1 MKKKCLFLIPL
12 IAITLSFSSCGS
24 KSETSGTSDSIQSTE
39 ASVPQTEQND
49 TELTEATPTPVP
61 TPHFVDT
68 NGLNFREVLDTIP
81 VRVYNRLDSDT
92 PWDEQREAANTAF
105 NDLQISERQ
114 LEVILTDIEHRE
126 IDKEFTSEKL
136 LSLIPSDVY
145 NPSDTETSLD
155 DQITLVETSYSKGLL
170 SDRQYL
176 LALRNLEEKQLEAAT
191 SSSGEYVDLFG
202 NNPSNSTSGDTYIPA
217 HEGAPTASSD
227 YNNNYIPT
235 GDEGKVADH
244 NKQDMSWAI
253 GTTIE

>member
-1 MKKKCLFLIPL
+1 MRKKCLILL
-12 IAITLSFSSCGS
+12 TLITLSLSLSSCGS
-24 KSETSGTSDSIQSTE
+24 KSEETKGTIGTSDSIQSTE
-39 ASVPQTEQND
+39 TSVPQNEQND
-49 TELTEATPTPVP
+49 TESTEATPTPVP

-105 NDLQISERQ
+105 NNLQISDRQ

-126 IDKEFTSEKL
+126 IDKEFTIEEL
-136 LSLIPSDVY
+136 LSAIPSDVY

-155 DQITLVETSYSKGLL
+155 DQITSLKASYNKGLL

-191 SSSGEYVDLFG
+191 SSGGEYVDLFG
-202 NNPSNSTSGDTYIPA
+202 TNPSTPHDTYIPA
-217 HEGAPTASSD
+217 HGNPGTPMSNED
-227 YNNNYIPT
+227 T
-235 GDEGKVADH
+235 GYEHEDDPSGNWSNV
-244 NKQDMSWAI
+244 
-253 GTTIE
+253 TIN

>member
-1 MKKKCLFLIPL
+1 MKKNHLFLIPL
-12 IAITLSFSSCGS
+12 IAITLSLSSCGS
-24 KSETSGTSDSIQSTE
+24 KATSEETKGTIGTSDSIQSTE
-39 ASVPQTEQND
+39 AETMDSNDSTSSVS
-49 TELTEATPTPVP
+49 EATPVP

-126 IDKEFTSEKL
+126 IDKEFTIEEL
-136 LSLIPSDVY
+136 LSSIPSDVY

-155 DQITLVETSYSKGLL
+155 DQITLVEASYNKGLL

-202 NNPSNSTSGDTYIPA
+202 TNPSTPHDTYIPA
-217 HEGAPTASSD
+217 HGNPGTPDTGEILGYEGSLDDAPDSSH
-227 YNNNYIPT
+227 
-235 GDEGKVADH
+235 V
-244 NKQDMSWAI
+244 
-253 GTTIE
+253 TIE

>member
-1 MKKKCLFLIPL
+1 MKNNRLFLL
-12 IAITLSFSSCGS
+12 TLLTISLSLSSCGS
-24 KSETSGTSDSIQSTE
+24 KSEETKGTIGTSESIQSTE
-39 ASVPQTEQND
+39 TSVPQTEQND
-49 TELTEATPTPVP
+49 TELTETTPTPVP

-105 NDLQISERQ
+105 NNLQISDRQ

-126 IDKEFTSEKL
+126 IDKEFTIEEL
-136 LSLIPSDVY
+136 LSAIPSDVY

-155 DQITLVETSYSKGLL
+155 DQITLVEASYNKGLL

-191 SSSGEYVDLFG
+191 SSGGEYVDLFG
-202 NNPSNSTSGDTYIPA
+202 TNPSGDTYIPA
-217 HEGAPTASSD
+217 HGNPGTPMSNEFTGYEHANDNID
-227 YNNNYIPT
+227 YS
-235 GDEGKVADH
+235 GDTNV
-244 NKQDMSWAI
+244 
-253 GTTIE
+253 TIE

>member
-1 MKKKCLFLIPL
+1 MKKKYLCLLTL
-12 IAITLSFSSCGS
+12 ITLSLSLSSCGS
-24 KSETSGTSDSIQSTE
+24 KSETSGVSDSIQSTE
-39 ASVPQTEQND
+39 TSVPQTEQND

-105 NDLQISERQ
+105 TNSQISERQ

-126 IDKEFTSEKL
+126 IDKKFTIEEL
-136 LSLIPSDVY
+136 LSAIPSDVY
-145 NPSDTETSLD
+145 NPSDTETSVD
-155 DQITLVETSYSKGLL
+155 DQITNLEASYSKGLL

-191 SSSGEYVDLFG
+191 SSGGEYVDLFG
-202 NNPSNSTSGDTYIPA
+202 NNPSTTTSGDTYIPA
-217 HEGAPTASSD
+217 HGNPGVVNDATPD
-227 YNNNYIPT
+227 PNYVPPFA
-235 GDEGKVADH
+235 DEPSGNWSNVV
-244 NKQDMSWAI
+244 
-253 GTTIE
+253 IE

>member
-1 MKKKCLFLIPL
+1 MKKKCLYLL
-12 IAITLSFSSCGS
+12 TLITLSLSLSSCGS
-24 KSETSGTSDSIQSTE
+24 KASSEETIGTSDSIQSTE

-49 TELTEATPTPVP
+49 TELTEATPTPVS

-155 DQITLVETSYSKGLL
+155 DQITLVEASYNKGLL

-191 SSSGEYVDLFG
+191 SSGGGEYVDLFG
-202 NNPSNSTSGDTYIPA
+202 TNPSNSTSGDTYIPA
-217 HEGAPTASSD
+217 HGNPGVVNDATPD
-227 YNNNYIPT
+227 PNYVPPFA
-235 GDEGKVADH
+235 DEPSGNWSNV
-244 NKQDMSWAI
+244 
-253 GTTIE
+253 TIE